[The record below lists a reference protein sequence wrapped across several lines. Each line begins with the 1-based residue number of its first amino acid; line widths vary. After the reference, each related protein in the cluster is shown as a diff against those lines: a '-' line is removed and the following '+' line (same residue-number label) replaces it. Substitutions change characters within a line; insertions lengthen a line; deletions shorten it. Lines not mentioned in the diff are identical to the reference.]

1 MEVKA
6 DNNKIHK
13 SKVPTDF
20 MAIKT
25 KERGKNIQS
34 DYALLCVDELRRGL
48 KCINDTNTARIE
60 KAVETV
66 HKRLKESKVYFVT
79 DRRILIPNG
88 RSRYCYVDIDMIGR
102 FNAVDST
109 MVDIDREK
117 IKWSFR
123 ILGDTIETMP
133 IDINKLAL
141 DIIGV
146 KKNGRRQND

>member
-1 MEVKA
+1 MEVNA

-13 SKVPTDF
+13 SKSPTDF
-20 MAIKT
+20 IAIKT

-48 KCINDTNTARIE
+48 KCINDTNTARIK

-66 HKRLKESKVYFVT
+66 HKKLKESKVYFIT
-79 DRRILIPNG
+79 DRRMLIPNE
-88 RSRYCYVDIDMIGR
+88 RSRYCYVYIDVVGR

-109 MVDIDREK
+109 MVNVNGEK

-123 ILGDTIETMP
+123 ILGETIETVP

-146 KKNGRRQND
+146 KKNGRK

>member
-1 MEVKA
+1 MEVNA

-20 MAIKT
+20 IAIKT

-48 KCINDTNTARIE
+48 KCINSTNTTRIE

-66 HKRLKESKVYFVT
+66 HKRLKESKVYFIT
-79 DRRILIPNG
+79 DRRMLIPNE
-88 RSRYCYVDIDMIGR
+88 RSRYCYVDIDVVGR
-102 FNAVDST
+102 FNAIDST
-109 MVDIDREK
+109 MVNVEGERIR
-117 IKWSFR
+117 WSFR
-123 ILGDTIETMP
+123 ILGGTIETVP
-133 IDINKLAL
+133 IDVNKLAL

-146 KKNGRRQND
+146 KKKERK

>member
-13 SKVPTDF
+13 RKVPTDF
-20 MAIKT
+20 IAIKT

-34 DYALLCVDELRRGL
+34 DYALLCVDEWRRGL
-48 KCINDTNTARIE
+48 KCINDTNTTRIE

-79 DRRILIPNG
+79 DQRILIPNG

-146 KKNGRRQND
+146 KKNGRKQND

>member
-1 MEVKA
+1 MEVNA

-20 MAIKT
+20 IAIKT
-25 KERGKNIQS
+25 KERGENIQS

-60 KAVETV
+60 KAVETI
-66 HKRLKESKVYFVT
+66 HKRLEESKVYFVT
-79 DRRILIPNG
+79 DRRMLIPDE
-88 RSRYCYVDIDMIGR
+88 RSKYCYVDIDVTGR
-102 FNAVDST
+102 FNAIDST
-109 MVDIDREK
+109 MVNVDKGK

-123 ILGDTIETMP
+123 ILGETIETMP

-141 DIIGV
+141 DIVGV
-146 KKNGRRQND
+146 KKKERK

>member
-20 MAIKT
+20 IAIKT

-48 KCINDTNTARIE
+48 KCINSTNTTRID
-60 KAVETV
+60 KAVEIV
-66 HKRLKESKVYFVT
+66 RKRLKESKVYFIA
-79 DRRILIPNG
+79 DRRMLIPNE
-88 RSRYCYVDIDMIGR
+88 RSKYCYVDIDVKGR
-102 FNAVDST
+102 FNAIDST
-109 MVDIDREK
+109 MVNVEGERIR
-117 IKWSFR
+117 WSLR
-123 ILGDTIETMP
+123 ILGETIEMVQ

-146 KKNGRRQND
+146 KKNGRKQND